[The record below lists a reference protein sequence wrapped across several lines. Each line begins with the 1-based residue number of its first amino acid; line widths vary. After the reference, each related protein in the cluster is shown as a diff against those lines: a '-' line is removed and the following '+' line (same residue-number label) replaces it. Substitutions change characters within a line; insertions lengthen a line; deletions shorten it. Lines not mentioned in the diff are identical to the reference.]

1 MDRQEILHWLRCED
15 PEALRTLWEQA
26 DRIRGEQV
34 GEAVH
39 LRGLVEI
46 SNHCVR
52 NCHYCGLRAANRR
65 IDRYRMTAG
74 EIIRCAEQAVAL
86 GYGTL
91 VLQSGEDEQI
101 KAGWLA
107 DIIRH
112 IKAATPLALTLSLG
126 ERSEADLRAWKD
138 AGADRYLLRFETS
151 DRVLYRA
158 IHPDR
163 GETVSDRLALL
174 RQLRRLGYETGSGVM
189 VGIPGQH
196 YTVLAEDIFLFGELD
211 LDMIGIGPFI
221 PHPDTP
227 LGHPVHAGLPEGEQ
241 VPATIAMTCKAV
253 ALARIVR
260 PDANIPATTAVA
272 VMDAGL
278 GRSLALQ
285 CGANVIMP
293 NLTPLPYRERY
304 AIYPGKADQVES
316 ADRSDVQIR
325 EQIAALGRRVGT
337 GQGGRQTKGERTA

>member
-1 MDRQEILHWLRCED
+1 
-15 PEALRTLWEQA
+15 
-26 DRIRGEQV
+26 
-34 GEAVH
+34 
-39 LRGLVEI
+39 
-46 SNHCVR
+46 
-52 NCHYCGLRAANRR
+52 LRAANHR
-65 IDRYRMTAG
+65 IDRYRMTAA
-74 EIIRCAEQAVAL
+74 EIVCCAEQAVAL

-101 KAGWLA
+101 EVGWLV
-107 DIIRH
+107 DLIGH
-112 IKAATPLALTLSLG
+112 VKATTPLALTLSLG
-126 ERSEADLRAWKD
+126 ERSEADLRAWKA

-151 DRVLYRA
+151 DMALYRK

-163 GETVSDRLALL
+163 GDTSSDRLALL
-174 RQLRRLGYETGSGVM
+174 RLLRRLGYETGSGVM

-196 YTVLAEDIFLFGELD
+196 FATLADDIFLFQELD

-227 LGHPVHAGLPEGEQ
+227 LGRQVPSGLPKGEQ
-241 VPATIAMTCKAV
+241 VEATLAMTCKAV

-278 GRSLALQ
+278 GRALALQ

-293 NLTPLPYRERY
+293 NLTPLHYRERY
-304 AIYPGKADQVES
+304 AIYPGKADQTEA
-316 ADRSDVQIR
+316 ADQSDRQIR
-325 EQIAALGRRVGT
+325 EQIGALGRRVGI
-337 GQGGRQTKGERTA
+337 GPGGRQQRGGRVA

>member
-15 PEALRTLWEQA
+15 PAGLRTLWERA
-26 DRIRGEQV
+26 DRIRGERV

-65 IDRYRMTAG
+65 IDRYRMTAA
-74 EIIRCAEQAVAL
+74 EILRCAEQAVAL

-91 VLQSGEDEQI
+91 VLQSGEDERI
-101 KAGWLA
+101 EAGWLA
-107 DIIRH
+107 EIIRH
-112 IKAATPLALTLSLG
+112 IKATTPLALTLSLG

-151 DRVLYRA
+151 DRELYRA

-163 GETVSDRLALL
+163 GETVSDRLTLL

-196 YTVLAEDIFLFGELD
+196 YTVLAEDILLFAELD

-221 PHPDTP
+221 AHPDTP
-227 LGHPVHAGLPEGEQ
+227 LGQTVPAGPEGEQ
-241 VPATIAMTCKAV
+241 VPTTIVMTCKAV
-253 ALARIVR
+253 ALARIIR

-272 VMDAGL
+272 AMDAGL
-278 GRSLALQ
+278 GRTLALQ

-293 NLTPLPYRERY
+293 NLTPLQYRERY
-304 AIYPGKADQVES
+304 AIYPGKADQLEA
-316 ADRSDVQIR
+316 ADRSDFQIR
-325 EQIAALGRRVGT
+325 EQIAALGRRVGI
-337 GQGGRQTKGERTA
+337 GQGGRQTKGERSA